1 MKLLEKS
8 KAFHLR
14 KKKEEAAGH
23 CRALYHQF
31 FLREIYAKML
41 IHGITPLQDCTETV
55 NRSLLKKTT
64 EGRRRDEEEVF
75 SSLYAHLHFV
85 LWLYITY

>member
-1 MKLLEKS
+1 
-8 KAFHLR
+8 
-14 KKKEEAAGH
+14 
-23 CRALYHQF
+23 
-31 FLREIYAKML
+31 ML

-55 NRSLLKKTT
+55 NGSLLKKTT